1 MEEDRNKLQ
10 TLSEALQ
17 KFQDGLSYSSILLAD
32 RALTLSTDLQSA
44 IDARQKLEAQ
54 QQENKAVQKE
64 FNSLAEDAG
73 IYKLVGPVLLKQDKT
88 EATSAVDGRLDFI
101 GKEITR
107 TETRIK
113 ELQENSEKKRM
124 ELMQLQQKIQMAA
137 QEQGGG

>member
-17 KFQDGLSYSSILLAD
+17 KFQD
-32 RALTLSTDLQSA
+32 DLQSA
-44 IDARQKLEAQ
+44 IDARQTLEAQ
-54 QQENKAVQKE
+54 QQENKAVQNE

-88 EATSAVDGRLDFI
+88 DATAAVDGRLEFI

-107 TETRIK
+107 TEIRIK
-113 ELQENSEKKRM
+113 ELQEGSEKKRI
-124 ELMQLQQKIQMAA
+124 ELLQLQQKLQLAA
-137 QEQGGG
+137 QEQSSG